1 MVLGKEEILLTN
13 ASNISINEVIIL
25 VKEHEGIVIP
35 SHVERKANGIIGVLG
50 FIPEENNFNYIEV
63 TGKISDELLKK
74 LVNKYKIIRNSDA
87 HNLVEISE
95 RTNYLELEDIEDL
108 FL

>member
-1 MVLGKEEILLTN
+1 MVLGKEEILLTS

-35 SHVERKANGIIGVLG
+35 SHVERKVNGIIGVLG

-63 TGKISDELLKK
+63 TDKISDEMLKK
-74 LVNKYKIIRNSDA
+74 LKNKYKIIRNSDA

-95 RTNYLELEDIEDL
+95 RTII
-108 FL
+108 